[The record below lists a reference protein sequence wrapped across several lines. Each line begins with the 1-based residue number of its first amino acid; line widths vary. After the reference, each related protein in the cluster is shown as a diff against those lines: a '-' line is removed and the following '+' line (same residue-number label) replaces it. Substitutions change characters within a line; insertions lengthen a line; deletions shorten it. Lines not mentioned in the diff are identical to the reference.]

1 MVQGQAITDNAGDY
15 DHDGFNEAEGC
26 YVLSSAGS
34 GVAFTLH
41 GRPSPRINPAF
52 KILQWKAEAPKTI
65 LVGDKRLAAGTDFLA
80 SLSGEI
86 LLLQILSSIRDDAKI
101 TIP

>member
-1 MVQGQAITDNAGDY
+1 MV
-15 DHDGFNEAEGC
+15 
-26 YVLSSAGS
+26 AGS
-34 GVAFTLH
+34 SGSVRFGELSASGGVVFTLH

-65 LVGDKRLAAGTDFLA
+65 LVGDQRLAAGTDFIA
-80 SLSGEI
+80 SVTGDV
-86 LLLQILSSIRDDAKI
+86 LLLQILSRIGDDVKV